1 MFESLESALGRLDAQ
16 CVELTHDALSSV
28 DRELAK
34 VQGEAMAFLD
44 GLKAH
49 AIRYPEPIFAIL
61 RRIKPIVLIKNLAL
75 VTRFEDVQEVMARD
89 DVLLVTYGQKM
100 RVVTGGED
108 FFLGMQNSPEYTR
121 DVSHMRSVVRR
132 EDIPDRIAPFVQKTA
147 SDLVAAAGGQLDVV
161 KQLSK
166 AVPTRWIAD
175 YFGCPPPSDQQLEAW
190 ASVIFQYLFTDPDDD
205 PEVAQAATQA
215 AAEVRDWLD
224 GTIAARKA
232 SAVAKDDVLGRC
244 LLLQS
249 IGLPAMDDLSIR
261 NNLLGLLVGAIP
273 TTSKCCAQA
282 LDQLFERPEQ
292 LNGARAAAVAGDDA
306 LLGKYVFEALRF
318 NPNNPAVVRVA
329 AEDYRLARTS
339 LYGTTIPKGT
349 SVIAATQSAMFDERM
364 VDQPN
369 EFRIDR
375 PEYLTMHFGYGLHT
389 CFGQYVNRVQIPG
402 ILKPLLKCPGLRRAG
417 ELQYD
422 GPFPSSL
429 PVRLD

>member
-1 MFESLESALGRLDAQ
+1 MFENLESALGRIDTE
-16 CVELTHDALSSV
+16 CDELTHDVLNSV

-34 VQGEAMAFLD
+34 VPGEAMAFLD
-44 GLKAH
+44 GLKAQ

-61 RRIKPIVLIKNLAL
+61 RRIKPIVLIKNIAL
-75 VTRFEDVQEVMARD
+75 VTRFEDVQEVLARD
-89 DVLLVTYGQKM
+89 DVFLVTYGEKM
-100 RVVTGGED
+100 RVVTGGAD

-132 EDIPDRIAPFVQKTA
+132 EDISDRIAPFVQKTA
-147 SDLVAAAGGQLDVV
+147 SDLVTAAGGQCDVV

-166 AVPTRWIAD
+166 TVPARWIAD
-175 YFGCPPPSDQQLEAW
+175 YFGVPPLSDQQLEAW
-190 ASVIFQYLFTDPDDD
+190 ASVIFEYLFTDLDND
-205 PEVAQAATQA
+205 PEVARAATEA
-215 AAEVRDWLD
+215 AAEVRSWLD

-232 SAVAKDDVLGRC
+232 NRVAKDDVLGRC

-249 IGLPAMDDLSIR
+249 IGLPALDDLSIR

-282 LDQLFERPEQ
+282 LDQLLERPEQ
-292 LNGARAAAVAGDDA
+292 LKAAQAAAVAEDDA
-306 LLGKYVFEALRF
+306 LLGRYVFEALRF
-318 NPNNPAVVRVA
+318 NPNNPVLARVA
-329 AEDYRLARTS
+329 AEDYQLARTAIH
-339 LYGTTIPKGT
+339 GTTIPKGT

-375 PEYLTMHFGYGLHT
+375 PEYLNMHFGYGLHT

-429 PVRLD
+429 LVNLS